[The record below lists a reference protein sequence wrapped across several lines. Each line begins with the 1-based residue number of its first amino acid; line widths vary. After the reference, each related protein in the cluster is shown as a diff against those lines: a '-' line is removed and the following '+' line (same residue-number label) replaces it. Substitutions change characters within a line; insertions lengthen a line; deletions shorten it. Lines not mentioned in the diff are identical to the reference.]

1 MRLDKYLVKNGF
13 FESGNKAKEA
23 VLDGKVKVNN
33 KTITKPSFDVDN
45 PLIEIEGEV
54 FVSRSALKL
63 KNYIDEFRVDVL
75 DKLALDIGSSTGGF
89 SEVLLKYGVRKVVC
103 VDVGKGQ
110 LHTKILTHPKTEVYE
125 QTDIRNFSYNNKFDI
140 VVSDVSFISLSLILD
155 KIIELSRG
163 DIILLFKPQFEVG
176 KDVKR
181 DKKGV
186 VKDKV
191 AIQKSLDNFLLEAQK
206 KGLSLIR
213 VTKSSILGK
222 DGNIEYIL
230 HFKGE

>member
-110 LHTKILTHPKTEVYE
+110 LHTKILTHPK
-125 QTDIRNFSYNNKFDI
+125 NF
-140 VVSDVSFISLSLILD
+140 VSSQQS
-155 KIIELSRG
+155 
-163 DIILLFKPQFEVG
+163 
-176 KDVKR
+176 
-181 DKKGV
+181 
-186 VKDKV
+186 
-191 AIQKSLDNFLLEAQK
+191 
-206 KGLSLIR
+206 
-213 VTKSSILGK
+213 T
-222 DGNIEYIL
+222 
-230 HFKGE
+230 